1 MVGTGKE
8 VKHHQDHPSAWAADV
23 VKKYKV
29 TGLDARRLIKY
40 INMLVDKG
48 KLPKQLKAE
57 FTPMEETMSFKDFV
71 NQINNK

>member
-1 MVGTGKE
+1 
-8 VKHHQDHPSAWAADV
+8 
-23 VKKYKV
+23 
-29 TGLDARRLIKY
+29 
-40 INMLVDKG
+40 MLVDKG